1 MLERAKKFG
10 TVQNADVVVKGLDTA
25 LPDKKERPKRGREG
39 ADGGDRGGKRPREG
53 GAGKSAGGN
62 DTRERRRGR
71 RGQGGN
77 NNDRRGNSNGVLA
90 VRGGGPGTKKSV
102 LDDPTERA
110 KAEARAKKF
119 GAKN

>member
-10 TVQNADVVVKGLDTA
+10 AVENASLVVKGLDAA

-53 GAGKSAGGN
+53 GSRSAGGN
-62 DTRERRRGR
+62 DARGRRRR

-77 NNDRRGNSNGVLA
+77 NNDKKGNSNGVLA
-90 VRGGGPGTKKSV
+90 VRGGGPVTRKNV
-102 LDDPTERA
+102 LDDPIEKA